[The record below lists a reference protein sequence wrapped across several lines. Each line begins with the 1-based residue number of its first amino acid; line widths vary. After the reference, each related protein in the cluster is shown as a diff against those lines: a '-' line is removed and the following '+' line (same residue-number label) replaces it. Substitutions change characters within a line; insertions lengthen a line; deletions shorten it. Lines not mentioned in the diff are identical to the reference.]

1 MTTAL
6 KSSEVRAQ
14 LDPAFTRLREITAI
28 ETPTTGWIRTIRDA
42 LGMTAEQL
50 GHRMGITG
58 ASVRSIESKER
69 DLGVRLA
76 SLQKAA
82 EAMDCT
88 LVYAFVPNS
97 SLEQTVKTQA
107 THILNQQVATV
118 RQTMA
123 LEDQTASLSE
133 SDLEK
138 QLERILKSRNLW
150 SVS

>member
-1 MTTAL
+1 
-6 KSSEVRAQ
+6 
-14 LDPAFTRLREITAI
+14 
-28 ETPTTGWIRTIRDA
+28 
-42 LGMTAEQL
+42 MTAEQL